1 MRCKARRPSP
11 AVGSPAEGG
20 PRSGPPFASSSLT
33 RALVESE
40 RRALVVT
47 AELEAAE
54 PRSRLRV
61 IADVDLLERAAQL
74 AHLLD
79 RGVDVVD
86 GEEEVRA
93 RAPVAAVHAARHRS
107 RDREAVAGA
116 GLESPAEQRAVE
128 RAAAPGVLDAEFEE
142 RQLARHHTVSLRLVT
157 LDF

>member
-11 AVGSPAEGG
+11 EVGSPAEGG

-40 RRALVVT
+40 RRALVVA

-54 PRSRLRV
+54 LRRRLRV
-61 IADVDLLERAAQL
+61 VADVDLLERAAEL

-86 GEEEVRA
+86 GEEQIRA
-93 RAPVAAVHAARHRS
+93 RARVAAVHAARHGA
-107 RDREAVAGA
+107 RDHEANDN
-116 GLESPAEQRAVE
+116 SPAITPSPFVSSHPISRTMRDHPEHDPC
-128 RAAAPGVLDAEFEE
+128 APPQPTIGC
-142 RQLARHHTVSLRLVT
+142 
-157 LDF
+157 